1 MKPAARLL
9 RKEAANG
16 REALRVS
23 SFCLFSEK
31 LSEVEL
37 RDDGLLYL
45 AEEILGQ
52 GSIQAATVIVTDLG
66 TINEDT
72 CIRTMEGVC

>member
-1 MKPAARLL
+1 M
-9 RKEAANG
+9 
-16 REALRVS
+16 
-23 SFCLFSEK
+23 
-31 LSEVEL
+31 EL

-52 GSIQAATVIVTDLG
+52 GNIQAATVIVTDLG

-72 CIRTMEGVC
+72 CIRTMTGRGVLRVNPQSPEIPT